1 MLLKV
6 HTYLNFKTLVIPL
19 LLHLCTMNQ
28 PIQEIKK
35 ASEGL
40 LFISETD
47 HPFEIVELKEGN
59 NIEEMLLQLTGK
71 APGPPIETQTLD
83 HFFRNHIKSY
93 ETDTDEQKQNIRRFI
108 QLKNVLNEHLSNIK
122 VYRIGEVQ
130 VDAFI
135 IGQLKNGKYAGLR
148 TKLVET

>member
-1 MLLKV
+1 MHFRNHIVLK
-6 HTYLNFKTLVIPL
+6 FPALVIPL
-19 LLHLCTMNQ
+19 LLHLCIMDQ
-28 PIQEIKK
+28 PIQQIKK

-47 HPFEIVELKEGN
+47 HPFEIVELKDGN
-59 NIEEMLLQLTGK
+59 NIEGMLLQLTGK
-71 APGPPIETQTLD
+71 APPIETQTLD
-83 HFFRNHIKSY
+83 HFFRNHVKSY
-93 ETDTDEQKQNIRRFI
+93 ETDTEEQKQNIQRFI